1 MTSQNEGAQQTAVM
15 CFEGDPSNPVGR
27 CTQKQTKRK
36 PMDFHPN
43 ESNVGQSAQRAKDCA
58 PPQSVHSQTPTGQN
72 KATQRDKR
80 MERLQETVKTKSKI
94 KKKKKKEI

>member
-1 MTSQNEGAQQTAVM
+1 MRAMLANL
-15 CFEGDPSNPVGR
+15 PSVPKIVL
-27 CTQKQTKRK
+27 
-36 PMDFHPN
+36 
-43 ESNVGQSAQRAKDCA
+43 

-94 KKKKKKEI
+94 KKKKEI